1 MTFRRMRW
9 ITVVLLALML
19 LTCGSTAVAQSGSGF
34 LPVREYE
41 GAVYEARPPAE
52 LTTVLLIGYDHRAEG
67 QEEELHGYSRGGQAD
82 FLLLLVADHENQVIR
97 TLQFDRDTITGVKV
111 TDFKGRQLE
120 PRNIQICLAHAYG
133 NTREKNNANTIWSV
147 ENLMGIA
154 ARKDGAQIDWYVA
167 MDISGIS
174 RLNDLLG
181 GVTVTIPDDM
191 TAFDPQMKKGA
202 TLKLTGAQ
210 AEIFC
215 RGRRGI
221 GNQTNASRMER
232 QRMYMDA
239 AAERLTAEI
248 RKDAGFASELL
259 TGMGVIYDAAVD
271 SSNPF
276 ARQDAG
282 TPTGEADGRYLMSS
296 ETVSGIVNLISRTI
310 GYTRLPTE
318 TIPGRHVLA
327 DDGYIHFIPDEG
339 APLAWSIAM
348 FYRIKD

>member
-1 MTFRRMRW
+1 MAFRRIRW

-41 GAVYEARPPAE
+41 GAVYEARPPAD

-82 FLLLLVADHENQVIR
+82 FLMLLVADHENQVIR

-239 AAERLTAEI
+239 AGERLTAEI

-318 TIPGRHVLA
+318 IIPGRHVLA

-339 APLAWSIAM
+339 APLAWSIAT